1 MIIDPF
7 LNNPKTLYFKKFM
20 SHPVNDEIL
29 EGLYEEI
36 LNDLVFKNLSLGI
49 TCIPM
54 ANLEEIAAKEAQKRF
69 EDLSQ

>member
-1 MIIDPF
+1 
-7 LNNPKTLYFKKFM
+7 M

-36 LNDLVFKNLSLGI
+36 LNDLVCKNLSLGI

-69 EDLSQ
+69 EELSEPLDLE